1 MGALANIDKVDQ
13 VKAFMLFAYFGGDHT
28 KTAQACA
35 VDVKLIESLAHDFNW
50 LGQIKGQ
57 NRLDTDE
64 GRKLEQEA
72 NRARNYVMAQRIGG
86 LIESVILGAVRD
98 PEVWARTNCVE
109 VDEDGNKTFSS
120 KPLVEI
126 AKAAQIVQDMTY
138 RATGDK
144 LAGNAST
151 TEASKG
157 DVTNLMIN
165 VYQGL
170 ADLEK
175 TAKKVAK
182 QVHETHDVPA
192 IAVIASAVE
201 PHKH

>member
-1 MGALANIDKVDQ
+1 MGALANVDKVDQ

-35 VDVKLIESLAHDFNW
+35 VDVRLIESLAHDFNW

-72 NRARNYVMAQRIGG
+72 NRARNYVMAQRIGT
-86 LIESVILGAVRD
+86 LIEHVVLKAAQD
-98 PEVWARTNCVE
+98 PEAWAGINCMH
-109 VDEDGNKTFSS
+109 VDQETGLKTFDS

-126 AKAAQIVQDMTY
+126 AKAVQIVQDMTY

-144 LAGNAST
+144 LAGTAST
-151 TEASKG
+151 TEASDTK
-157 DVTNLMIN
+157 VTNLMVN

-170 ADLEK
+170 DKLSQ
-175 TAKKVAK
+175 TAKKMAK
-182 QVHETHDVPA
+182 QVHEVPA
-192 IAVIASAVE
+192 VVVLDTITNPA
-201 PHKH
+201 K